1 MNPEASRVCLSFLLS
16 LALLLILS
24 CNGNSSS
31 PSENSGNH
39 TQPNEQEQAV
49 SLAYEYLYD
58 SMDRHFQTFSV
69 YTDAD
74 AGGNHFAPSGYFNG
88 TTSLEINTRWTENPY
103 SGTSCIQVVWNG
115 TPGNDGWSWNGLLF
129 EEPQGYLG
137 QPTGNG
143 YDLTGATTLTFW
155 ARTDEPGLKVQF
167 GMGHVNDASG
177 EKKQW
182 FELGLHWK
190 KYEIDLTGID
200 LSNVHGGFLFV
211 VNNDNDPD
219 PDGTVFYIDEIA
231 YDLTRPDALRLIPS
245 FTTVTDTDSFDIENK
260 NLATIYDN
268 ALAILALLERDTEKD
283 LSRAGILADA
293 LIFANENDTNVVPL
307 NWPFAPPPFSSSRL
321 KDGYSTGDLKDA
333 QGNFR
338 YPGWWDYDE
347 KMWKMHDLAL
357 SYRTGDLAWAMIA
370 LTGLYEVTGKQAYLT
385 TVEEMGE
392 WIVSNCERA
401 GSEINGG
408 YKGGWVWSWNQLA
421 WQESGVSTEHN
432 IDLAAAFGELAVL
445 TGDAVWQT
453 RSDSARSF
461 VEAMWNTDEAY
472 FYTGLNT
479 DSAISDVNVL
489 DVQAWAAML
498 FQTEPYWSSLDWSEA
513 NLSPDGLY
521 FDFNDDLDGTW
532 YEGIAHMAAAFRARG
547 DEEKAVALLDILRNA
562 QASGPNVNGQGIPGA
577 DTYSLTT
584 GLSWNYYDRLSLGT
598 TCWFLIAESGVN
610 PF

>member
-1 MNPEASRVCLSFLLS
+1 
-16 LALLLILS
+16 
-24 CNGNSSS
+24 
-31 PSENSGNH
+31 
-39 TQPNEQEQAV
+39 
-49 SLAYEYLYD
+49 
-58 SMDRHFQTFSV
+58 
-69 YTDAD
+69 
-74 AGGNHFAPSGYFNG
+74 
-88 TTSLEINTRWTENPY
+88 
-103 SGTSCIQVVWNG
+103 
-115 TPGNDGWSWNGLLF
+115 
-129 EEPQGYLG
+129 
-137 QPTGNG
+137 
-143 YDLTGATTLTFW
+143 
-155 ARTDEPGLKVQF
+155 
-167 GMGHVNDASG
+167 
-177 EKKQW
+177 
-182 FELGLHWK
+182 
-190 KYEIDLTGID
+190 
-200 LSNVHGGFLFV
+200 
-211 VNNDNDPD
+211 
-219 PDGTVFYIDEIA
+219 
-231 YDLTRPDALRLIPS
+231 
-245 FTTVTDTDSFDIENK
+245 
-260 NLATIYDN
+260 
-268 ALAILALLERDTEKD
+268 
-283 LSRAGILADA
+283 
-293 LIFANENDTNVVPL
+293 L

-432 IDLAAAFGELAVL
+432 IDLAEAFGELAVL

-498 FQTEPYWSSLDWSEA
+498 FQTEPYWSALDWAEVD
-513 NLSPDGLY
+513 LSTDGLH
-521 FDFNDDLDGTW
+521 FDFNNDLDGTW
-532 YEGIAHMAAAFRARG
+532 YEGMAHMAAAFQALG
-547 DEEKAVALLDILRNA
+547 DDDKADALLEILRSA
-562 QASGPNVNGQGIPGA
+562 QSSNQFIEGEAIPGA
-577 DTYSLTT
+577 DIYGLTT
-584 GLSWNYYDRLSLGT
+584 GFFWNYYDRLSLGA